1 MLQPIKHG
9 GALLAEIDQAEAT
22 HPRLWWLGH
31 CGFVVKY
38 FDIIFY
44 LDPLLS
50 DSPARRAASPLRPE
64 EVRHADMVLCSH
76 AHGGHMDPET
86 LPALLAASTRAKVVL
101 PKSSAE
107 HARSIGISYQRM
119 TTTDGG
125 LRVEYFKQ
133 GAYARVYAVPSA
145 HPELDYTPLG
155 GYPYLGY
162 LVRCGE
168 CTFYHAGDSVPYEGL
183 ADRLRPY
190 NVSVAM
196 LPIGGPS
203 EVNFTIEEASALA
216 ADIGAR
222 WLVPM
227 HYGTLGEDNRNIE
240 RFVEHM
246 LFHRPEQRFKVFAC
260 GEGWQVPPPGAE

>member
-1 MLQPIKHG
+1 MLQPVKQG
-9 GALLAEIDQAEAT
+9 GSLLAEIDQAEAVR
-22 HPRLWWLGH
+22 PRLWWLGH

-44 LDPLLS
+44 LDPMLS

-64 EVRHADMVLCSH
+64 EVRHADLVLCSH
-76 AHGGHMDPET
+76 AHGGHMDPAT
-86 LPALLAASTRAKVVL
+86 LPALLAASTQAKVVL
-101 PKSSAE
+101 PKSAAR
-107 HARSIGISYQRM
+107 HALSIGIGYQRM
-119 TTTDGG
+119 TTTDSG
-125 LRVEYFKQ
+125 LRVEYFKR

-168 CTFYHAGDSVPYEGL
+168 YTFYHAGDTVPYDGL
-183 ADRLRPY
+183 AARLRPY

-196 LPIGGPS
+196 LPIGGR
-203 EVNFTIEEASALA
+203 ERGNFTIEEASTLA
-216 ADIGAR
+216 AEIGAR

-227 HYGTLGEDNRNIE
+227 HYGTAGDNNIE
-240 RFVEHM
+240 QFVEYM

-260 GEGWQVPPPGAE
+260 GEGWQVPPTDAE